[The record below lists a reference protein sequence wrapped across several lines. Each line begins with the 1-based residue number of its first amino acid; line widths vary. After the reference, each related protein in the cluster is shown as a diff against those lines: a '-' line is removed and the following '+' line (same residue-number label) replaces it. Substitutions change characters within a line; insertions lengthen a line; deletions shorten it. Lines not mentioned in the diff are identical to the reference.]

1 MHVGFAR
8 GSSRQTALHAPE
20 SGRIEFSTVLG
31 ASRPHGP
38 PGGTLPASDLDA
50 SWDRE
55 SDRSSGGPVIPKM
68 LSAS

>member
-20 SGRIEFSTVLG
+20 SGRIKFSTVLG